1 MNMKKK
7 VIIAIAALVSMS
19 CLLTVIAL
27 LLENWPAD
35 TTYRRIMR
43 FFALLGWVV
52 ITYRMITLKYK
63 WLKRLAS

>member
-1 MNMKKK
+1 MKKK

>member
-1 MNMKKK
+1 MKKK

-19 CLLTVIAL
+19 CLLAVVAL
-27 LLENWPAD
+27 LLESWPAD
-35 TTYRRIMR
+35 ATYRRIMR